1 MIQATVILMDSETNQ
16 GENRNHFQS
25 EVRRVKCVKSRN
37 LKQSSSDDEYQM
49 SLSSPYAQ
57 AYHPGNHQNAGFLQ

>member
-25 EVRRVKCVKSRN
+25 EVRRVKSRN